1 MSTLPTLPM
10 ILLTMSV
17 ICTGLSAIYLI
28 QAKNYLNKVQDIYD
42 EFARKQKEIRDELN
56 KLKDR
61 KGLK

>member
-1 MSTLPTLPM
+1 MATLPTLPM

-17 ICTGLSAIYLI
+17 ICAGLSAIYLV

-42 EFARKQKEIRDELN
+42 EFARKQKEIHDELN

>member
-1 MSTLPTLPM
+1 MATLPTLPM

-17 ICTGLSAIYLI
+17 ICAGLSAIYLI
-28 QAKNYLNKVQDIYD
+28 QAKNYLNKTQDIYD

>member
-1 MSTLPTLPM
+1 MATLPTLPM

-17 ICTGLSAIYLI
+17 ICAGLSAIYLI
-28 QAKNYLNKVQDIYD
+28 QAKNYLNKTQDIYD
-42 EFARKQKEIRDELN
+42 EFARKQKEIHDELN

>member
-1 MSTLPTLPM
+1 MATLPTLPM

-17 ICTGLSAIYLI
+17 ICAGLSAIYLV
-28 QAKNYLNKVQDIYD
+28 QAKNYLNKTQDIYD

-61 KGLK
+61 KGVK